1 MTACKDSLSG
11 KKAVSATLAG
21 VLAVGMVPAAAFAAD
36 AQADTT
42 GEDGISLL
50 ATDANTYEAGE
61 ITEITYYSDAACTTP
76 IDTAAGEASISANGE
91 VKGIAITG
99 IKPKVAG
106 AEAKTF
112 QASDWDVKFA
122 QAPAGKTADDIDWG
136 TVNATT
142 LPTTPG
148 TWYMQATAKSNC
160 SVADAEGAKVVVKVT
175 VSADTLSGT
184 TVKFKADE
192 ANKYTDKLV
201 FNDQDLKSKL
211 EFTAPDGTVLTS
223 TNADIVYKKLG
234 GDKVANNIVSAGD
247 YVAEITGKGTY
258 ANQRATVKF
267 SVSPLDLSTAN
278 IVVPDTTAADWA
290 TAIAGMTIDGK
301 TVNGDLAALL
311 NVAMDTTG
319 DKASYTDNGEY
330 TVAVSAKTTGTD
342 AQKVGGVAAPGKAT
356 DSIVNTKSVKFSKVG
371 ALATFE
377 YNGSKVESGSEVDVD
392 LSVKNPAYFDMT
404 KVKAYTGYT
413 STTAKGTAVDD
424 DSISIVSVTNKA
436 TGAAATEADLKTP
449 GTWVVTLGVDHGAD
463 YAIGGTAQL
472 TVDVTNGTV
481 KSANVFVSVN
491 GKNITGGDNATPT
504 SLDYTGEN
512 LLDTIDI
519 AVSYKGKDLVEGT
532 DYTVEVTKDGKKVD
546 EIVDAGTGYK
556 IEIKSDTYKLNGDED
571 AQSQA
576 TVFKFTV
583 NQVEIK
589 GAYDASSTAANGV
602 GYARIKD
609 LKEYTT
615 GKAFLPYTGEA
626 VTPEIEYVAKLDKD
640 NKPVWKTLPAD
651 QYKVVYKDDDGKI
664 VDEIVDEG
672 DYTVAIRDAS
682 TKDNYK
688 VTATPLS
695 LTISSQRVFK
705 DVPNGEYFTDPIYNI
720 AFGVDYQFGKKYDA
734 DGNEVACGIMTGYN
748 GSDFFGPYNELTRAE
763 TATLLGRLAGVN
775 VDGDDYVSDMG
786 GYATQ
791 FTDVAKGAWY
801 ANAVAWAA
809 KAGVVTGY
817 SADTFAPDQSITR
830 EQFALM
836 LYRYADKCGYD
847 TTADAADLVALP
859 DASGVSDWAET
870 AVEWAVSKGFI
881 GQGGVVD
888 AQGTITRGMAAT
900 IMVRFMDANIVK

>member
-1 MTACKDSLSG
+1 MTACKDSLNG

-36 AQADTT
+36 DAQADTT
-42 GEDGISLL
+42 ESQDISLL

-61 ITEITYYSDAACTTP
+61 INEITYYSEFACTTA
-76 IDTAAGEASISANGE
+76 IDTAAGEASVSTNGE
-91 VKGIAITG
+91 VKGIAITS
-99 IKPKVAG
+99 ITPKVAG
-106 AEAKTF
+106 AKAQTF
-112 QASDWDVKFA
+112 SASDWENIKFA
-122 QAPAGKTADDIDWG
+122 QAPAGKTADDIDWSK
-136 TVNATT
+136 VEAASA

-148 TWYMQATAKSNC
+148 TWYMQATVKADC
-160 SVADAEGAKVVVKVT
+160 SVADARGAKVVVKVT
-175 VSADTLSGT
+175 VSADTLAGT

-201 FNDQDLKSKL
+201 FDGTGLENKL

-223 TNADIVYKKLG
+223 ADYDVVYKKLG
-234 GDKVANNIVSAGD
+234 GDAAVTVLSAGD

-278 IVVPDTTAADWA
+278 IVVPDTTEA
-290 TAIAGMTIDGK
+290 TFANAIEGMTIDGK
-301 TVNGDLAALL
+301 TVSKTLAGLL

-319 DKASYTDNGEY
+319 DKASYTDKGEY
-330 TVAVSAKTTGTD
+330 TVTVSASATAKDGNEN
-342 AQKVGGVAAPGKAT
+342 KAA
-356 DSIVNTKSVKFSKVG
+356 DSIVNTKSVKFNKVG

-377 YNGSKVESGSEVDVD
+377 YNGKKVESGSEVDVD

-404 KVKAYTGYT
+404 KVKAYTGY
-413 STTAKGTAVDD
+413 SDSSKGTAVDD
-424 DSISIVSVTNKA
+424 DSISIVSVTNKT

-449 GTWVVTLGVDHGAD
+449 GTWIVTLGVDHGAD

-481 KSANVFVSVN
+481 KAADVFVSVN
-491 GKNITGGDNATPT
+491 GKNIDGTKTTP
-504 SLDYTGEN
+504 LDYTGEN

-532 DYTVEVTKDGKKVD
+532 DYTVEVTKDSKKVD

-556 IEIKSDTYKLNGDED
+556 IEIKSDTYGF
-571 AQSQA
+571 APGA
-576 TVFKFTV
+576 TTFNFTV
-583 NQVEIK
+583 DAVQIK
-589 GAYDASSTAANGV
+589 GAYDASSTTANGV

-626 VTPEIEYVAKLDKD
+626 VTPEIEYVTKLDKD

-651 QYKVVYKDDDGKI
+651 QYKVVYKDKDGKI

-672 DYTVAIRDAS
+672 TYSVAIRDAS
-682 TKDNYK
+682 AKDNYQ
-688 VTATPLS
+688 VTATTLS

-705 DVPNGEYFTDPIYNI
+705 DVPNGEYFTDPIYTLQTDKYK
-720 AFGVDYQFGKKYDA
+720 VDTKVNGTTKKA
-734 DGNEVACGIMTGYN
+734 SIMSGYN
-748 GSDFFGPYNELTRAE
+748 GGDFFGPYNELTRAE
-763 TATLLGRLAGVN
+763 TATLLGRLAGVP
-775 VDGDDYVSDMG
+775 VDDDDAFTTNY
-786 GYATQ
+786 GYATP
-791 FTDVAKGAWY
+791 FSDVAQGAWY

-817 SADTFAPDQSITR
+817 SADTFAPDQSISR

-847 TTADAADLVALP
+847 TTSDAADLAALP

-881 GQGGVVD
+881 GQGGFVD